1 MVVQVITML
10 ECPETMSKSCFKKW
24 YRVTSWGD
32 HYYSLGCS
40 DTEPQ
45 PETVARRVGVGGIT
59 AVITLSLSSLSLSS
73 LSFCRVSV
81 ESTVTT
87 SVQETT
93 ATQAEVLEP
102 SQF

>member
-45 PETVARRVGVGGIT
+45 PETVARRVGGIT
-59 AVITLSLSSLSLSS
+59 AVITLSLSSLS
-73 LSFCRVSV
+73 FCRVSA

-87 SVQETT
+87 SAQETT

-102 SQF
+102 SQL

>member
-1 MVVQVITML
+1 ML

-59 AVITLSLSSLSLSS
+59 AVITLSLSSL
-73 LSFCRVSV
+73 
-81 ESTVTT
+81 
-87 SVQETT
+87 
-93 ATQAEVLEP
+93 
-102 SQF
+102 

>member
-59 AVITLSLSSLSLSS
+59 AVIALSNINYQCHHYH
-73 LSFCRVSV
+73 FAGFQWRVR
-81 ESTVTT
+81 
-87 SVQETT
+87 
-93 ATQAEVLEP
+93 
-102 SQF
+102 